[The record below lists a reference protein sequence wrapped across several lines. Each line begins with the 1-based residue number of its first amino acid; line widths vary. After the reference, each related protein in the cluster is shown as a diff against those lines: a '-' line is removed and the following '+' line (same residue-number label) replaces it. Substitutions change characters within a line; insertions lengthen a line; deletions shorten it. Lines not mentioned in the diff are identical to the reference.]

1 MTPITKL
8 NSPLELN
15 ELKKRAVAAINS
27 CATRVLVCGGTGCMA
42 NGAPAVLESIRQA
55 LGERGLA
62 VRADIMSDE
71 SEDAINVGYSGCPGY
86 CQVGPIVRV
95 LPADYFYIHVSP
107 EDADDIVEETV
118 LNGRPVER
126 LLFKSEDGSKSYAK
140 RDELPFYKDQVNVV
154 LADCGVIEPGDVRDY
169 IARDGY
175 RAMAESLFGL
185 TPEAVIAEVT
195 DSGLRGR
202 GGAGFP
208 TGRKWGFTQ
217 VVQSPKKYVVCNADE
232 GDPGAFMDE
241 SIMEGNPHALLEGM
255 VIAGYAIGA
264 DEGYIY
270 VRAEYPLA
278 IQRLRRAIAQAEE
291 ASLLGDRILG
301 SPFSFHIHI
310 KEGAGAFVCGEETAL
325 ISSIE
330 GQRGMPRPKP
340 PFPAHSGLWGKP
352 TVVNNVETF
361 ANVPKIILNGA
372 EWFRSFGIEKSPGT
386 KVFALTGAVVNTG
399 LIEVPMGTTLG
410 DVVFK
415 IGGGIRTD
423 KPFKAVQIGGPSGAC
438 LTKEHIDLPLDYDS
452 LKSVGAMVGSGGLVV
467 MDESTC
473 MVEIARFF
481 MGFTQKESCGK
492 CVLCREGTK
501 RMLEILEKIVS
512 GRGKVEDIGLL
523 EELAL
528 TVRDG
533 SLCGLGKSA
542 PNPVLS
548 TLKHFRDEYL
558 AHIVDGICPAGEC
571 DAFKTYTVIDEK
583 CKGCGLCAKK
593 CPVNAISGE
602 TKSPFKIDTELCTK
616 CGVCVD
622 TCKFEAIALA

>member
-1 MTPITKL
+1 MTPFAKL
-8 NSPLELN
+8 NSPTELDA
-15 ELKKRAVAAINS
+15 LKRKAIS
-27 CATRVLVCGGTGCMA
+27 AIQGCATRVLVCGGTGCMA
-42 NGAPAVLESIRQA
+42 NGGPAVLDA
-55 LGERGLA
+55 LQKALEKHEVP
-62 VRADIMSDE
+62 VRADIMREED
-71 SEDAINVGYSGCPGY
+71 EDAITIGYSGCPGY
-86 CQVGPIVRV
+86 CQVGPIVRI
-95 LPADYFYIHVSP
+95 LPADYFYVQVKP
-107 EDADDIVEETV
+107 EDADDIVTQTV
-118 LNGRPVER
+118 MNGKPVDR
-126 LLFKSEDGSKSYAK
+126 LLFKDENNSYAK
-140 RDELPFYKDQVNVV
+140 RDDLPFYKDQVNVV
-154 LADCGVIEPGDVRDY
+154 LADCGVIEPGDIRDY

-175 RAMAESLFGL
+175 RALAEALFGL
-185 TPEAVIAEVT
+185 TPEAVVAEVT
-195 DSGLRGR
+195 ESGLRGL
-202 GGAGFP
+202 GGAGFS

-217 VVQSPKKYVVCNADE
+217 VVQSAKKYVVCNADE

-255 VIAGYAIGA
+255 AIAGYAIGA

-278 IQRLRRAIAQAEE
+278 ISRLRTAISQAEQ
-291 ASLLGDRILG
+291 AGLLGDRILG
-301 SPFSFHIHI
+301 GPFSFHIHI

-340 PFPAHSGLWGKP
+340 PFPANSGLWGKP

-361 ANVPKIILNGA
+361 ANVSKIILNGA
-372 EWFRSFGIEKSPGT
+372 EWFRSFGIERSPGT
-386 KVFALTGAVVNTG
+386 KVFALTGDVVNTG

-415 IGGGIRTD
+415 IGGGIRTGR
-423 KPFKAVQIGGPSGAC
+423 PFKAVQIGGPSGAC
-438 LTKEHIDLPLDYDS
+438 LTEEHLDLPLDYDS

-467 MDESTC
+467 MDDSTC

-481 MGFTQKESCGK
+481 MSFTQKESCGK

-501 RMLEILEKIVS
+501 RMLDILTRIVS
-512 GRGKVEDIGLL
+512 GKGKVEDISLL

-542 PNPVLS
+542 PNPVIS

-558 AHIVDGICPAGEC
+558 AHIVDGVCPAGEC
-571 DAFKTYTVIDEK
+571 ESFKAYSIVSEK

-602 TKSPFKIDTELCTK
+602 LKSPYVIDATLCTR
-616 CGVCVD
+616 CGVCAEV
-622 TCKFEAIALA
+622 CKFDAVVLS